1 MVKRKG
7 YLAWCEGR
15 ERFQLSAV
23 DIELRFLEN
32 IYVGHEW
39 GSIGCFL
46 ASLYVNL

>member
-15 ERFQLSAV
+15 ERFQLSVV
-23 DIELRFLEN
+23 DILRFLEN

-39 GSIGCFL
+39 GSKGCFL
-46 ASLYVNL
+46 ASLYVKL